1 MIVMRQTIC
10 FFVNLLIV
18 ACFTSCGGVS
28 GDNGDDPFGTGT
40 EEVVSKLQ
48 LQILDQQCI
57 DTKTQSFTA
66 GETICLQATL
76 TQDNSIVSGEIINFE
91 TGLGELS
98 VSTKLTDAQGNA
110 LITLLS
116 DSGDVGASSIRAS
129 FGDTVVEVNFEFLR
143 SDVEVDSQPSI
154 AILMLSNGLPVNRFQ
169 TDETVQ
175 LQAVL
180 LDDSDNAIENEIV
193 LFSAGKGNLNTSE
206 ALTNKMGIA
215 QVTLSALETD
225 LGALVVS
232 AQTQINDVQI
242 LDAINVEIQS
252 ADIVDAQVISLG
264 SFTQDNIFVAG
275 EIGASSQDSSG
286 HVQVSAGGTF
296 GLSVGIVDQNGQR
309 ILTQTHITFTS
320 SCVTDGKASLD
331 AQVNTI
337 NGIAQATFE
346 DISCAGSTGINDI
359 IVASSTINNTTVSIS
374 REFSILAEDIGA
386 VQFISATPQNIVL
399 QGTGGQNNES
409 VSTLVFQ
416 VTGEVGN
423 PLARQEVDFSLNTQ
437 TGGLTLSPLVG
448 VTNSQGQVS
457 TRVNAGNVPTSVRV
471 TAKVNTAD
479 GAVISSQSNLLSV
492 STGLPDQN
500 SFTLSASDLNPEA
513 DGISGQTVN
522 LIARLADTFNN
533 PVPDGTSVNFTT
545 EGGSITSSCVTLN
558 GNCGVE
564 WTSANPR
571 TADHRVTIL
580 ATAIGHETLFDEN
593 GNNSYEDSD
602 GGPILDNTDSGF
614 SVSAYG
620 VTGFVDHSEAWRDD
634 NEDNIRN
641 AAEIFL
647 DFNYDGV
654 FNGPDSV
661 FNGPQC
667 IPGNACGDEAL
678 TSLHVRKALVLV
690 MSGSSALMD
699 IVDTSNNV
707 NFSNYQTA
715 SQPSLSIASGSSLS
729 FRLWFSD
736 TAVQPIASG
745 STIVISS
752 SAGSLA
758 GQINTVMPSTNRAGA
773 RETSFTLT
781 NDVDT
786 PVDATI
792 TAAITSPSGVAS
804 TVVFQVA
811 LN

>member
-1 MIVMRQTIC
+1 MRQTSY

-18 ACFTSCGGVS
+18 ACLTSCGGVS
-28 GDNGDDPFGTGT
+28 GDNGDDPFGTGAGNV
-40 EEVVSKLQ
+40 EVVSMLQ

-57 DTKTQSFTA
+57 DTKSQSFTA

-98 VSTKLTDAQGNA
+98 VATKLTDAQGNA

-143 SDVEVDSQPSI
+143 ADVVVDSQPSI

-215 QVTLSALETD
+215 QVSLSAIETD

-252 ADIVDAQVISLG
+252 ADIVDAQVIRLG
-264 SFTQDNIFVAG
+264 SFTQDDIFVAG

-286 HVQVSAGGTF
+286 YLQVSAGGTF

-309 ILTQTHITFTS
+309 ILTQTHINFTS

-423 PLARQEVDFSLNTQ
+423 PLARQEVGFSLNTQ

-457 TRVNAGNVPTSVRV
+457 TRVNAGTVPTSVRV
-471 TAKVNTAD
+471 TAEVITAN
-479 GAVISSQSNLLSV
+479 GAIISSQSNLLSV

-647 DFNYDGV
+647 DFNDDGV

-667 IPGNACGDEAL
+667 ISGNACGDEAL
-678 TSLHVRKALVLV
+678 SSLHVRKALVLV

-729 FRLWFSD
+729 FRLRFSD

-758 GQINTVMPSTNRAGA
+758 GQINAVMPITNRAGA
-773 RETSFTLT
+773 REASFTLI

-792 TAAITSPSGVAS
+792 TAAITSPSGIAS
-804 TVVFQVA
+804 TVVFQVT